1 MMMGDDCDD
10 VTDNDDDGDVID
22 AAKIRRPR
30 LAVVERQGSPS
41 PSSASPNSLDLGL
54 LLNHPPPLPSSHP
67 HRDGGE
73 GEVGQGSDLFAARR
87 VSK

>member
-41 PSSASPNSLDLGL
+41 PSSASPNFAAYRFCNSPTIPHGPLGL
-54 LLNHPPPLPSSHP
+54 
-67 HRDGGE
+67 
-73 GEVGQGSDLFAARR
+73 
-87 VSK
+87 